1 VHQQH
6 HPAVPSSAHE
16 SRVPQVAHVFLTSTA
31 CVRTTRRWAW
41 PGQRQRAR
49 QLRGPSRL
57 AVRPVLFLFYR
68 GRRSRRIWRT
78 GRVVL
83 HSFLGLCRHHLHL
96 VRPSVP
102 EDPNPSNDR
111 TSPANAPMAMWDR
124 APVPLRRCWWL
135 GAVFFLFYNSAGS
148 FAIRIL
154 TWNGWM
160 RWITGKESWLRFCT
174 EIRYHTTISPLYLRF
189 KQTSITQVI
198 CPFPGPHG
206 EGPFIFLH
214 F

>member
-1 VHQQH
+1 M
-6 HPAVPSSAHE
+6 PSSAHE

-41 PGQRQRAR
+41 PGQRRRAR

-96 VRPSVP
+96 VRVGGLVCAAKTLARSLAPSQLPTPKFPKTQIHPTTGPHLLTPPWPCGIV
-102 EDPNPSNDR
+102 R
-111 TSPANAPMAMWDR
+111 QCR
-124 APVPLRRCWWL
+124 F
-135 GAVFFLFYNSAGS
+135 GAADDWEQLFFFYNSAGS
-148 FAIRIL
+148 FA
-154 TWNGWM
+154 
-160 RWITGKESWLRFCT
+160 
-174 EIRYHTTISPLYLRF
+174 Y
-189 KQTSITQVI
+189 
-198 CPFPGPHG
+198 
-206 EGPFIFLH
+206 
-214 F
+214 